1 MVRRPI
7 SVLFVCTGNICR
19 SPMAEAVAGAL
30 AQRAGKPI
38 TFESAGTG
46 DWHAGQSPDLR
57 AAAAGHKRGY
67 DLSGITA
74 RAVSDEDF
82 ERFDHL
88 IALDKGHKRW
98 LLSARDYRRLPERAK
113 ISLLLDWSVGLAG
126 QDVPDPYYGD
136 EADFNRALDLIEK
149 GCQGLVSRV

>member
-1 MVRRPI
+1 MARRAI

-19 SPMAEAVAGAL
+19 SPLAEAVASTL

-38 TFESAGTG
+38 VFESAGTG
-46 DWHAGQSPDLR
+46 DWHAGESADPR
-57 AAAAGHKRGY
+57 AAAAGERRGY

-74 RAVSDEDF
+74 RVVSDEDF

-113 ISLLLDWSVGLAG
+113 ISLLLDWSVGMAG

-136 EADFNRALDLIEK
+136 ETDFNRALDLIEK
-149 GCQGLVSRV
+149 GCEGLIRRV

>member
-1 MVRRPI
+1 MVRRPL

-19 SPMAEAVAGAL
+19 SPLAEAVAGAL
-30 AQRAGKPI
+30 ARQAGKPM

-46 DWHAGQSPDLR
+46 DWHAGESPDPR
-57 AAAAGHKRGY
+57 AAAAGRKRGY

-74 RAVSDEDF
+74 RAVADDDF

-98 LLSARDYRRLPERAK
+98 LVSARDYRRLPERAK

-126 QDVPDPYYGD
+126 QDVPDPYYGG
-136 EADFNRALDLIEK
+136 EADFNRALNLIEK

>member
-19 SPMAEAVAGAL
+19 SPLAEAVAGAM
-30 AQRAGKPI
+30 ADRAGKAMS
-38 TFESAGTG
+38 FESAGTG
-46 DWHAGQSPDLR
+46 DWHAGQRPDPR
-57 AAAAGHKRGY
+57 AASTGRKRGY

-74 RAVSDEDF
+74 RAVSDDDF
-82 ERFDHL
+82 VRFDHL

-98 LLSARDYRRLPERAK
+98 LLSARDYRRLPEQAK
-113 ISLLLDWSVGLAG
+113 ISLLLDWSVGQAG
-126 QDVPDPYYGD
+126 KDVPDPYYGD

-149 GCQGLVSRV
+149 GCEGLISRV